1 MTHELF
7 AGFFDHL
14 LADARCERR
23 AEKVLVDLLDSG
35 NATINKFSET
45 HTEKIG
51 AYRMLA
57 NESFN
62 HKDLAEAIY
71 RHCKKNVRPGHFL
84 GINDTT
90 ELNFTNHKGRIGN
103 MDQDIG
109 PITNKNNIGF
119 FCHPMLIIDPENQIP
134 AGISSINIWSR
145 QESRPN
151 RHERD
156 YKKQDI
162 KEKESF
168 RWITSARGTKKLLQ
182 TCTLTIIADR
192 ESDIYEEFVL
202 IPDERTDLLI
212 RSSYDRKLY
221 GEKQSLYEKL
231 SSSPLQATYKINIPA
246 GTKRTKRIARM
257 SLRYEKV
264 KISRPV
270 NRPKGELPDYVELWA
285 IEAMELPESVPAG
298 EEPVHWRLLT
308 THDINAITD
317 ALTYVEW
324 YSLRW
329 LVEELFH
336 LIKSKGFGL
345 ESAQL
350 EKGAGLKK
358 LCVLAIQASL
368 TVMTLKLSLQN
379 NHKIKADLLFSE
391 EELMFLEIYMKEL
404 EGKTAK
410 QKNPHKKNTLQWAA
424 WALARLGGW
433 SGYESQGPPGYI
445 TIKNGLDRFNDK
457 VESFVAVMNYFK
469 KKDLH

>member
-1 MTHELF
+1 
-7 AGFFDHL
+7 
-14 LADARCERR
+14 
-23 AEKVLVDLLDSG
+23 
-35 NATINKFSET
+35 
-45 HTEKIG
+45 
-51 AYRMLA
+51 MLA

-62 HKDLAEAIY
+62 HEDLAEALY
-71 RHCKKNVRPGHFL
+71 RHCKKTVRSGHYL

-90 ELNFTNHKGRIGN
+90 ELNFTNNKGRIGD

-109 PITNKNNIGF
+109 PITNKDNIGF
-119 FCHPMLIIDPENQIP
+119 FCHPMVIIDPVHQMP
-134 AGISSINIWSR
+134 VGISSIKIWNR
-145 QESRPN
+145 LENMPN

-156 YKKQDI
+156 YKKQNI

-168 RWITSARGTKKLLQ
+168 RWIASAQETKNLLN
-182 TCTLTIIADR
+182 TCTLTIIGDR
-192 ESDIYEEFVL
+192 ESDIYEEFVF

-212 RSSYDRKLY
+212 RSSYDRNLY

-231 SSSPLQATYKINIPA
+231 SSSTLRATYEINIAA
-246 GTKRTKRIARM
+246 GTKRAKRLAKM

-270 NRPKGELPDYVELWA
+270 NRIKGDLPDYVELWA
-285 IEAMELPESVPAG
+285 IEARELPESVPAG

-308 THDINAITD
+308 THDINAVTD

-329 LVEELFH
+329 LAEELFH
-336 LIKSKGFGL
+336 LVKSKGFGL

-358 LCVLAIQASL
+358 LCVLAVQAAL
-368 TVMTLKLSLQN
+368 TVMSLKLSLKDD
-379 NHKIKADLLFSE
+379 HKIKADLLFSD
-391 EELMFLEIYMKEL
+391 EELMFLDIYMKEL

-445 TIKNGLDRFNDK
+445 TIKEGLDRFNDK
-457 VESFVAVMNYFK
+457 VDSFVAVMNYFK